1 MLNQKYDTTKV
12 YLLYSMSL
20 CCTITKCHCLQTIT
34 TISNNRLK
42 LCSFFFNTII
52 TIS

>member
-1 MLNQKYDTTKV
+1 MLNKKYDATKV

-42 LCSFFFNTII
+42 LCSFFF
-52 TIS
+52 

>member
-20 CCTITKCHCLQTIT
+20 CFTITKCHCLHIT

-42 LCSFFFNTII
+42 LCSFF
-52 TIS
+52 